1 MPTIGKTRQPLA
13 RAPRGVL
20 HRLALGD
27 FDHRRMPAPP
37 ELADCVEHFWRVRW
51 NLEGLPAQVQETL
64 PHPNVNLV
72 VEPGVS
78 AAYGVYSGR
87 WTKVLEGRS
96 QAFGIK
102 FRPAAFRAF
111 IPYAASELADR
122 AVASTELFGDAA
134 RALEATLELDDEA
147 ACALASDF
155 LRARWPAPDPQ
166 ALLAAEIVDS
176 IVDDRELHTV
186 AQLAEARG
194 MTVRA
199 LQRLFGEYVGASP
212 KWVINRYRMHE
223 AVARVQ
229 AGQAVAWA
237 TLAQDLGYFDQ
248 AHFIADFRKL
258 VGRTPADYAR
268 DHASPPAA

>member
-1 MPTIGKTRQPLA
+1 MTTIGKTRHPLA
-13 RAPRGVL
+13 RDPRGVL
-20 HRLALGD
+20 HKLDAGD
-27 FDHRRMPAPP
+27 FAHRRMPAPP
-37 ELADCVEHFWRVRW
+37 DLADCVEHFWRVRW
-51 NLEGLPAQVQETL
+51 KLAGLPAQVQETL

-87 WTKVLEGRS
+87 WTKVLEGDS

-111 IPYAASELADR
+111 VPHAVSEMADR
-122 AVASTELFGDAA
+122 AIASATLFGDAA
-134 RALEATLELDDEA
+134 HALDATLELDDDA
-147 ACALASDF
+147 ACALAADF
-155 LRARWPAPDPQ
+155 LRARVGAPDPQ

-186 AQLAEARG
+186 AQLAESRG

-212 KWVINRYRMHE
+212 KWVINRYRIHE

-229 AGQAVAWA
+229 AGQPVAWA
-237 TLAQDLGYFDQ
+237 ALAQDLGYFDQ

-258 VGRTPADYAR
+258 VGQTPAEYAKA
-268 DHASPPAA
+268 HAR